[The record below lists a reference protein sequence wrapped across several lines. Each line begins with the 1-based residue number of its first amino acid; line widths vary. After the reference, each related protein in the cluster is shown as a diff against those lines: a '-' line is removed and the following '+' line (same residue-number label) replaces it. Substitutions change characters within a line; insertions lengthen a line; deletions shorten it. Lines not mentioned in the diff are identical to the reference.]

1 VQLQRGYA
9 DLQKKGIGLAAIS
22 YDPPATLKAFAE
34 ARGITFPLLSD
45 TGSATIKAYRL
56 LNEQA
61 TGRTAGIPHP
71 GTFVLDRRGVVTSR
85 SFEASYQERATAA
98 SIVGASSSRGETG
111 NAETAQLT
119 LVTSASDAVVAP
131 GTRFALTVEITPKP
145 RMHVYSPD
153 QKTYIPVALEIAAN
167 DALTVHAPR
176 FPPSEEYLFKPLNE
190 RQRVYSRPFRIV
202 NDVTVALTPA
212 VRERAR
218 AAGATLTINATLHY
232 QACDDK
238 ICYPP
243 ASVPLAWTLGLEP
256 LAR

>member
-1 VQLQRGYA
+1 MQLQRGYEE
-9 DLQKKGIGLAAIS
+9 LQKKGIGLAAVS
-22 YDPPATLKAFAE
+22 YDAPATLKAFAD

-85 SFEASYQERATAA
+85 SFEQSYQERATAA
-98 SIVGASSSRGETG
+98 SLVGTTDGKG
-111 NAETAQLT
+111 VKAETPHLI
-119 LVTSASDAVVAP
+119 VTASASDAVVAP
-131 GTRFALTVEITPKP
+131 GARFTLHLDVAPKA

-153 QKTYIPVALEIAAN
+153 QTTYIPVALQLEAN
-167 DALTVHAPR
+167 DAANVHPPR

-190 RQRVYSRPFRIV
+190 RQRVYSRPFRISS
-202 NDVTVALTPA
+202 DVTVALTPT

-218 AAGATLTINATLHY
+218 AAGATLTLTGSLHY

-238 ICYPP
+238 VCYPP
-243 ASVPLAWTLGLEP
+243 ANVPLTWTLALEP
-256 LAR
+256 LSR

>member
-1 VQLQRGYA
+1 MQLQRGYTE
-9 DLQKKGIGLAAIS
+9 LQAKGIGLAAIS

-45 TGSATIKAYRL
+45 AGSATIKAYGL
-56 LNEQA
+56 LNQQA

-71 GTFVLDRRGVVTSR
+71 GTFVLDRRGIITSR
-85 SFEASYQERATAA
+85 SFETSYQERATAA
-98 SIVGASSSRGETG
+98 SIVGASAGRGEAGHT
-111 NAETAQLT
+111 ETAQLHLT
-119 LVTSASDAVVAP
+119 TTASDVVVAP
-131 GTRFALTVEITPKP
+131 GARFALAVDVAPKP

-153 QKTYIPVALEIAAN
+153 QKTYIPVALEFAAN
-167 DALTVHAPR
+167 DAITVHAPR

-202 NDVTVALTPA
+202 ADVTVALTPA

-218 AAGATLTINATLHY
+218 AAGASLTINGTLRY

-238 ICYPP
+238 VCYAP
-243 ASVPLAWTLGLEP
+243 ASIPLAWTVALEP